1 MVVRMTRIL
10 IDTNI
15 IIYREDL
22 EKVPDDVQELL
33 RILNE
38 TNHKVVTHPLSLEE
52 IKKDKNT
59 ERKEIVLSKLKTY
72 PIIESPPHPEE
83 DNNFMSFVGQTSNPH
98 DIVDNHL
105 LYCVYKNAVDF
116 LITEDE
122 KIHKKAIKTGISDRI
137 FHVNEALEYFR
148 REIAERI
155 LHPPP
160 LKHLPVHNLNLE
172 DPIFDSLKRDYDGFD
187 RWWKKISKDGRK
199 AWVHYVNGKIGAIL
213 ILKDENEPIDSIPPL
228 PKKKRLKICTLK
240 VDPIDRGSKIGELFI
255 KISIQSAVQKG
266 IDEIYLTHF
275 TGSNDFLVSLIEE
288 YGFYHTAKKENGE
301 DIFVKRLIPDE
312 NQTYLPQEVY
322 RVFYPSFYDGN
333 RVNKF
338 IVPIRPEWHNRL
350 FTEYRQRQL
359 TLFEF
364 MGEFIV
370 EGNTIK
376 KAYLCHSKI
385 RGMKEGDILLFYRS
399 GDARGIT
406 SIGIVEKVYDNI
418 TNPNRIISY
427 VGKRSV
433 YSYSEIN
440 DISKKRTKVIL
451 FWWIRHF
458 EKPVEY
464 RFLLDNGILNWPP
477 RTIIKIP
484 HDKYLKIKEGRI
496 DDRYTIH

>member
-1 MVVRMTRIL
+1 MTRIL

-52 IKKDKNT
+52 INKDKNT

-72 PIIESPPHPEE
+72 PIIESPPQPEE
-83 DNNFMSFVGQTSNPH
+83 DNDFMSFVRRTRNTH
-98 DIVDNHL
+98 DMVDDHL

-122 KIHKKAIKTGISDRI
+122 KIHKKAVKTGISDRI
-137 FHVNEALEYFR
+137 FHVSEALEYFR
-148 REIAERI
+148 KEIAERI

-160 LKHLPVHNLNLE
+160 LKHLPVYNLNLD
-172 DPIFDSLKRDYDGFD
+172 DPIFNSLKRDYEEDFD
-187 RWWKKISKDGRK
+187 RWWKKISREGRK

-213 ILKDENEPIDSIPPL
+213 IFKDENEPIDSIPPL
-228 PKKKRLKICTLK
+228 AKKKRLKICTLK

-255 KISIQSAVQKG
+255 KISIQTAVQKG

-275 TGSNDFLVSLIEE
+275 TEPNDFLVSLIEE
-288 YGFYHTAKKENGE
+288 YGFYHTAERENGE

-312 NQTYLPQEVY
+312 NQTYPPQEVY
-322 RVFYPSFYDGN
+322 RVFYPSFYDGD

-338 IVPIRPEWHNRL
+338 IVPIKPEWHNRL

-359 TLFEF
+359 TLFES

-376 KAYLCHSKI
+376 KAYLCYSKI
-385 RGMKEGDILLFYRS
+385 KGMKEGDILLFYRS
-399 GDARGIT
+399 EDIRGII
-406 SIGIVEKVYDNI
+406 SIGVVEKVYDNL
-418 TNPNRIISY
+418 TNPNEIISY

-433 YSYSEIN
+433 YSRLEIEE
-440 DISKKRTKVIL
+440 IAKKPTKIIL
-451 FWWIRHF
+451 FWWIMHF

-477 RTIIKIP
+477 QTIIKIP
-484 HDKYLKIKEGRI
+484 HDKYLKIKGVAEI
-496 DDRYTIH
+496 DERYTIN